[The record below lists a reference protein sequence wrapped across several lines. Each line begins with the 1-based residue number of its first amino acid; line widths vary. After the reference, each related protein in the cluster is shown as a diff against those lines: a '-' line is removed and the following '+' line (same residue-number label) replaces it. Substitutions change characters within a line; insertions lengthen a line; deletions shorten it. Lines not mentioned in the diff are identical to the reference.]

1 MPSGAGHDTL
11 AIGQVLDTVMVF
23 EPSKDGRSHCPVEWS
38 EYADIAKAVA
48 VIYDLILNMQ

>member
-1 MPSGAGHDTL
+1 M

-23 EPSKDGRSHCPVEWS
+23 VPSKGGRSHCPVEWT